1 MDGETILALLE
12 KSITKWPVSLTGEG
26 KLEIAFFSGC
36 KTGSAFSLSLML
48 LTEEVGVGNE
58 NVGDNVGLH
67 LPPTLSWES
76 LKTPSNQIP
85 KRSSLGSEQ

>member
-1 MDGETILALLE
+1 
-12 KSITKWPVSLTGEG
+12 
-26 KLEIAFFSGC
+26 
-36 KTGSAFSLSLML
+36 ML